1 MPQTSTNTTFK
12 TQALPNTGGVKTP
25 NGETLAVEFL
35 TADPTDL
42 TTNFP
47 RVWVNITSGTMK
59 FTVNGTVTK
68 TVTAT

>member
-1 MPQTSTNTTFK
+1 MPQANTNVTFK
-12 TQALPNTGGVKTP
+12 TQALPNTGGVDTP

-42 TTNFP
+42 TTNYP
-47 RVWVNITSGTMK
+47 RVWVNITTGIMK
-59 FTVNGTVTK
+59 FTVNGTTIK

>member
-1 MPQTSTNTTFK
+1 MTQTNTNVSFK
-12 TQALPNTGGVKTP
+12 AQALPNVGGIDTPTGQ
-25 NGETLAVEFL
+25 TLAVEFL

-47 RVWVNITSGTMK
+47 RVWVNITTGIMK

-68 TVTAT
+68 TITAT